1 MFWISQLK
9 NSDTKDMAFRQH
21 LIHTFVNANC
31 LYNDRMVL
39 TYNYKDGTKAI
50 ILEQTEKAFDI
61 GENGGSDLINRI
73 SQKKII
79 RTR

>member
-21 LIHTFVNANC
+21 LIPTFVNANC
-31 LYNDRMVL
+31 LYDDRMVL

-50 ILEQTEKAFDI
+50 TLC
-61 GENGGSDLINRI
+61 
-73 SQKKII
+73 I
-79 RTR
+79 RVFKPN